1 MVFVF
6 GVLLVVL
13 FTVGGGSGTPVVHS
27 RCRACCV
34 AVLVVVPCS
43 SYEPSLGCSSLRS
56 IRVFSQHSWGLE
68 AAAWIPPKK
77 ILPAPLSPPSGR
89 PRGQEG
95 RQREAGD
102 DELAPALTRSVQSV
116 DCLPRWLDRGE
127 CHLAPCPAPHGAAC
141 TRRRGRE
148 GEGEE

>member
-68 AAAWIPPKK
+68 AAAWSPPKK
-77 ILPAPLSPPSGR
+77 SFLPLPSFWLKRLHAWRSVGR
-89 PRGQEG
+89 PRDG
-95 RQREAGD
+95 R
-102 DELAPALTRSVQSV
+102 
-116 DCLPRWLDRGE
+116 
-127 CHLAPCPAPHGAAC
+127 PAP
-141 TRRRGRE
+141 R
-148 GEGEE
+148 